1 MRALPPPAMWMSSS
15 SVIWLVSP
23 RVVMQQCAV
32 GDAEV
37 DAFLRGLAGEEAVG
51 EAGGEAVAAADAV
64 FDFEVVEDAGRRRTC
79 RRAT

>member
-1 MRALPPPAMWMSSS
+1 MHQLFERDLAGVAAGAH
-15 SVIWLVSP
+15 
-23 RVVMQQCAV
+23 QQRAV

-37 DAFLRGLAGEEAVG
+37 DAFLRRLAGEEAVG

-64 FDFEVVEDAGRRRTC
+64 FDFEVRDTTGRRRTC